1 MSVPSATR
9 YLLAAGLIATSFA
22 AMADPPESQV
32 RAAYSAWNAA
42 FNRSDAKAVAAFYTD
57 DASFLPAT
65 HDVIQGPDGIEKFFS
80 SLFAGGVTDHSLDL
94 IRTTGDDKIV
104 IAAAKW
110 SAAGKDA
117 SGKATRFGG
126 VATHVFERQPDG
138 SLKLKLHTFN

>member
-1 MSVPSATR
+1 MSVPSMMR
-9 YLLAAGLIATSFA
+9 HLLAVVLIAIPSA
-22 AMADPPESQV
+22 AWANPLDDQV

-42 FNRSDAKAVAAFYTD
+42 FNKGNAEAVAAFYTG

-65 HDVIQGPDGIEKFFS
+65 HEVIQGPDGIKKFFAA
-80 SLFAGGVTDHSLDL
+80 LFAGGVTDHALDL
-94 IRTTGDDKIV
+94 IRTAGDDNFV

-117 SGKATRFGG
+117 AGKAARFSG

-138 SLKLKLHTFN
+138 SLRLKLHTFN

>member
-1 MSVPSATR
+1 MSAPSATR

-22 AMADPPESQV
+22 AMADPPDDQV
-32 RAAYSAWNAA
+32 KAAYSGWNAA
-42 FNRSDAKAVAAFYTD
+42 FNKSDAKAVAAFYAD
-57 DASFLPAT
+57 DASFLPFT
-65 HDVIQGPDGIEKFFS
+65 HDVIQGLDGIEKFFS
-80 SLFAGGVTDHSLDL
+80 GLFAGGVTDHTLDL
-94 IRTTGDDKIV
+94 IRTTGDGKIV

>member
-1 MSVPSATR
+1 
-9 YLLAAGLIATSFA
+9 
-22 AMADPPESQV
+22 MADPHDNQV

-42 FNRSDAKAVAAFYTD
+42 FNKSDAKAIVAFYAD

-80 SLFAGGVTDHSLDL
+80 GLFAGGVTDHTLDL
-94 IRTTGDDKIV
+94 IRTMGDDKLV